1 MKAIRLHQ
9 PWASLIAEGIKTIET
24 RSWAPPKAL
33 IGQRI
38 AIHAAKRSIEYTR
51 LRQPVY
57 ENLAGSIPQ
66 RMGGQDPLGA
76 VVCTAVLSKAAMCS
90 SLYVVNGDIVPMPV
104 DPWGDFTIGRWM
116 WFLEDIERLDPPVP
130 VKGHQGFWN
139 LEISSL

>member
-1 MKAIRLHQ
+1 MKAISLHQ
-9 PWASLIAEGIKTIET
+9 PWASLIAEGIKTVET

-38 AIHAAKRSIEYTR
+38 AIHAAKRPMNIRGWGNQFTR
-51 LRQPVY
+51 AW
-57 ENLAGSIPQ
+57 LAQYPKGWEGKI
-66 RMGGQDPLGA
+66 PLGA
-76 VVCTAVLSKAAMCS
+76 VVCTAVLSKVGMCS

-130 VKGHQGFWN
+130 VNGHQGFWN